1 MIKMGMKLL
10 LQDGHENKN
19 KIKIKFVASSQS
31 FLELTLL
38 HQVTI
43 GRK

>member
-1 MIKMGMKLL
+1 MSKMGMKLL
-10 LQDGHENKN
+10 LQDGHPNN
-19 KIKIKFVASSQS
+19 SVPDSIVASSQS

-43 GRK
+43 GGK